1 MTDDPGLL
9 CLVYIS
15 RAVRP
20 MGDGDLLD
28 LLRQCRANNIAT
40 GVSGLLLYRDGRF
53 MQALEGPRPAV
64 MDLYARV
71 MRDPRH
77 ADVTTLIK
85 FKAQDRAFDGWS
97 MGFANVDRIPEA
109 DRPGYSPFLEQD
121 FSPSTWLAAP
131 HQAFRLLQSFREA
144 GLELVEV

>member
-20 MGDGDLLD
+20 MDDDDLLD
-28 LLRQCRANNIAT
+28 LLRQCRANNAVS
-40 GVSGLLLYRDGRF
+40 GVSGLLLYRGGRF
-53 MQALEGPRPAV
+53 MQALEGPRATV

-77 ADVTTLIK
+77 AEVTTLIK
-85 FKAQDRAFDGWS
+85 FKVPDRAFDGWT

-109 DRPGYSPFLEQD
+109 DRAGFNPFLEQD
-121 FSPSTWLAAP
+121 FSPASWLGAP
-131 HQAFRLLQSFREA
+131 HQAFRLLQAFREA
-144 GLELVEV
+144 GRELVEV